1 MLPISHTLVKPVTHA
16 GKTYTEIVIDREP
29 TVGDLAA
36 MDEFSGDIMKTVAVI
51 ASLSGVPIP
60 AIKAI
65 AAREFGALADKVTP
79 LLGNAQ

>member
-1 MLPISHTLVKPVTHA
+1 
-16 GKTYTEIVIDREP
+16 
-29 TVGDLAA
+29 
-36 MDEFSGDIMKTVAVI
+36 MKTVAVI